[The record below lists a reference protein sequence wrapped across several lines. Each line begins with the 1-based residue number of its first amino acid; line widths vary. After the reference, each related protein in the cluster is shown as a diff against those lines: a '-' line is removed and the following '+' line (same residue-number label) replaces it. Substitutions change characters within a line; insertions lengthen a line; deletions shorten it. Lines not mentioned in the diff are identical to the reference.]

1 MEKQLKFNRPA
12 APLVVELV
20 GLAGAGKT
28 TLTQALTQNNP
39 QIAQKI
45 VLPRR
50 QMNSHLAAHT
60 LAFLPTYLR
69 YFPRLP
75 WFTREEMRGMI
86 YLTAWPE
93 FLGRVHAAAPAVQ
106 LLDLGPAYRLTF
118 LQEFGS
124 PLTQQPRFARWC
136 EEVVQRWRSRLHLL
150 IWLDAPNE
158 VLLERINQRAKDHT
172 VKARSRE
179 ESAAFFTRYRAGFER
194 VIQQLASQPDLAIL
208 RLDTSQHTVQQ
219 IREQVT
225 ATLAQYHPT
234 VG

>member
-1 MEKQLKFNRPA
+1 MEKQQTTKGTA
-12 APLVVELV
+12 APFVVELV

-28 TLTQALTQNNP
+28 TLTQALTHNNP

-50 QMNSHLAAHT
+50 QMNRHLAAHT

-69 YFPRLP
+69 HFPRLP

-93 FLGRVHAAAPAVQ
+93 FLSQAGATQAQVQ

-124 PLTQQPRFARWC
+124 PLTQQPQFTRWC
-136 EEVVQRWRSRLHLL
+136 EQVIQRWRSRLHLL

-172 VKARSRE
+172 IKARSNA

-194 VIQQLASQPDLAIL
+194 IIGQFATQPDLTVL
-208 RLDTSQHTVQQ
+208 RLDTSKYSVQQ

-225 ATLAQYHPT
+225 LALAQYHPT
-234 VG
+234 LG

>member
-1 MEKQLKFNRPA
+1 MEKQQSVKPTA

-28 TLTQALTQNNP
+28 TVTQALTHNNP
-39 QIAQKI
+39 QIARKI
-45 VLPRR
+45 VLPRG
-50 QMNSHLAAHT
+50 QMNRHLAAHT

-69 YFPRLP
+69 HFPRLP

-93 FLGRVHAAAPAVQ
+93 FLSQPGTIQPPVQ

-124 PLTQQPRFARWC
+124 PLTQQPRFTRWC
-136 EEVVQRWRSRLHLL
+136 EEVIQRWRRRLHLL
-150 IWLDAPNE
+150 IWLDAPNA

-172 VKARSRE
+172 IKARSAD
-179 ESAAFFTRYRAGFER
+179 ESAAFFSRYRAGFER
-194 VIQQLASQPDLAIL
+194 IIGQFATQPDLAVL
-208 RLDTSQHTVQQ
+208 RLDTSQYSVQQ

-225 ATLAQYHPT
+225 MALAQYQPI

>member
-1 MEKQLKFNRPA
+1 MEKQQSVKPTA

-28 TLTQALTQNNP
+28 TITQALTHANP
-39 QIAQKI
+39 QISQRI

-50 QMNSHLAAHT
+50 QMNRHLATHT

-69 YFPRLP
+69 HFPRLP

-93 FLGRVHAAAPAVQ
+93 FLSQPGTMQPPVQ

-124 PLTQQPRFARWC
+124 PLTQQPRFTRWC
-136 EEVVQRWRSRLHLL
+136 EEVIQRWRRRLHLL
-150 IWLDAPNE
+150 IWLDAPNA

-172 VKARSRE
+172 IKARSAD
-179 ESAAFFTRYRAGFER
+179 ESAAFFSRYRAGFER
-194 VIQQLASQPDLAIL
+194 IIGQFATQPDLAVL
-208 RLDTSQHTVQQ
+208 RLDTSQYSVQQ

-225 ATLAQYHPT
+225 MALAQYQPIVT
-234 VG
+234 